1 MRHAIVRAAVI
12 GGSAVRLHASHA
24 RLQPAMARSLFMGR
38 IASIKGT
45 AVHLQATSVPAPV
58 QPGRGHVAAL
68 ALVSFQPMCRRMK
81 STLASPVPGSET
93 AASEAGAPG
102 GAHAAG
108 GVERIEQVE
117 QEEEAKT
124 GSERAIG
131 WWAALLTRTHAQT
144 NKYTHTHTHT
154 HTQSNTSFY
163 LQFDPCLFWKE
174 LLGGCFL
181 YLQAHANQDV
191 EE

>member
-1 MRHAIVRAAVI
+1 
-12 GGSAVRLHASHA
+12 
-24 RLQPAMARSLFMGR
+24 
-38 IASIKGT
+38 
-45 AVHLQATSVPAPV
+45 
-58 QPGRGHVAAL
+58 
-68 ALVSFQPMCRRMK
+68 MK

-144 NKYTHTHTHT
+144 NKYTHTHALPNS
-154 HTQSNTSFY
+154 Q
-163 LQFDPCLFWKE
+163 P
-174 LLGGCFL
+174 
-181 YLQAHANQDV
+181 
-191 EE
+191 